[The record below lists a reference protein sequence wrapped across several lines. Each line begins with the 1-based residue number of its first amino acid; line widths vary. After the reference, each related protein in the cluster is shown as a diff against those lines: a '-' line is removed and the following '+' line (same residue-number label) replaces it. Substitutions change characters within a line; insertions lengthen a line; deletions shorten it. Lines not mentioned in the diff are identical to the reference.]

1 MVLVFLDR
9 APPKLFCGSPVLGK
23 KFLILMFRGVYR
35 SGMAIDSKYRSNSGG
50 YMDFSRRDFIKT
62 AGIALGSAAVLPS
75 WIYEAQA
82 ATAEFVSVNKLALAD
97 AALATAKRLGASYAD
112 IRINR
117 YRLQAIST
125 RERQIQNV
133 SSGQNFGFGVRVLY
147 NGTWGFAA
155 SPLVTSDEVQRVTRE
170 AIEIAKANAKFNKR
184 RFEMVDAPKVEATWK
199 SSFKKDP
206 FEVSADDMVQFLLKL
221 NESALAVRGV
231 NFVNS
236 SMAWV
241 NEQKFL
247 ATSDGSRI
255 EQYLIRGNPSFSVTA
270 VNRSTGDFQSR
281 NSFREAQSIGY
292 EVIEENDW
300 IKEAEQAG
308 EEAVMKLSA
317 RSVEPG
323 KYDLVLHPSHLFLTI
338 HESVGHPTE
347 LDRALL
353 WEANYAGTSFLT
365 PDKTGKLQFGSKI
378 VNFIADRT
386 EPLGLATVGY
396 DDEGVKAQEW
406 HIVKDGV
413 FVDWQTTRDLAPLI
427 GKKTSY
433 GCLHADS
440 WGSVP
445 FPRMPNISLEPS
457 KNDVSTEELVADIK
471 NGIMIHGRGSY
482 SIDQQRYNFQF
493 GGQTF
498 WEIKNGKVTGMLRD
512 VAYQSRTT
520 DFWGA
525 CDGIGGRSTY
535 EVPGSFNDGKGQPG
549 QSNAVSHGCPVA
561 RFRNINVLNTSVGGD
576 AN

>member
-1 MVLVFLDR
+1 ME
-9 APPKLFCGSPVLGK
+9 
-23 KFLILMFRGVYR
+23 
-35 SGMAIDSKYRSNSGG
+35 
-50 YMDFSRRDFIKT
+50 FSRREFIKT
-62 AGIALGSAAVLPS
+62 AALVLGGVTLPS
-75 WIYEAQA
+75 WVYDAYAASAEAF
-82 ATAEFVSVNKLALAD
+82 EVDKNALAD
-97 AALATAKRLGASYAD
+97 VALDTAKRLGASYAD

-117 YRLQAIST
+117 YRLEVIST
-125 RERQIQNV
+125 RERQILNL
-133 SSGQNFGFGVRVLY
+133 SSGQNFGFGVRVLV

-155 SPLVTSDEVQRVTRE
+155 SPLVTADSVKRVAE
-170 AIEIAKANAKFNKR
+170 NAIAIAKANAQYNKR
-184 RFEMVDAPKVEATWK
+184 KVELVPVEKVTANWK
-199 SSFKKDP
+199 SAFETDP
-206 FEVSADDMVQFLLKL
+206 FDVPMDDKAEFLLKL
-221 NESALAVRGV
+221 NERALGV
-231 NFVNS
+231 KGVSFVNS

-241 NEQKFL
+241 NERKFL

-255 EQYLIRGNPSFSVTA
+255 EQYLIRGNPQFSITA
-270 VNRSTGDFQSR
+270 LDRSTGDFQSR
-281 NSFREAQSIGY
+281 NSLREAQSIGY
-292 EVIEENDW
+292 EYMTKHDW
-300 IKEAEQAG
+300 LAEAEEAA

-323 KYDLVLHPSHLFLTI
+323 EYDLVLDPSHLFLTI

-365 PDKTGKLQFGSKI
+365 PDKTGKLVYGSKI

-396 DDEGVKAQEW
+396 DDEGVKSQSW
-406 HIVKDGV
+406 HLVKDGI

-445 FPRMPNISLEPS
+445 FPRMPNISLEPA
-457 KNDVSTEELVADIK
+457 KQDISTDDLVADIK
-471 NGIMIHGRGSY
+471 KGILIKGRGSY

-498 WEIKNGKVTGMLRD
+498 WEIKDGKITGMLRD

-520 DFWGA
+520 DFWAA
-525 CDGIGGRSTY
+525 CDGLGGRSTY
-535 EVPGSFNDGKGQPG
+535 EIPGSFNDGKGEPG
-549 QSNAVSHGCPVA
+549 QSNAVSHGCPSA
-561 RFRNINVLNTSVGGD
+561 RFRKITVLNTSAGENLTSSSED
-576 AN
+576 